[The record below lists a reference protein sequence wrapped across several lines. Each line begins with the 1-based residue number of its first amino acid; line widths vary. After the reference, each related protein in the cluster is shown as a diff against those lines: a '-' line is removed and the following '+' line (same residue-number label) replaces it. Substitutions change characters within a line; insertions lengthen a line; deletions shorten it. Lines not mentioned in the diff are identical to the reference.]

1 MIREFTFGEAM
12 FLVAAVRWTVLL
24 AALAFIGGSIVGLI
38 FAVLRVSKGKLPRAA
53 AVVYIKLFQ
62 GTPLLMQL
70 YLVYFGANL
79 LGLQAD
85 AWLAAAL
92 GLTLYTS
99 AFLAEIWRG
108 CIQAIPR
115 GQWDGAR
122 AMALSPLLQ
131 LRLVILP
138 QALRIAIPPTVGF
151 MVQVLKGTSLAS
163 IIGFVELTRAAQ
175 MVNNATFRPFIVY
188 GLVAALYFM
197 LCWPLSAYSRR
208 LERRL
213 GKRTGQR
220 PGRVALTPAKL
231 AAQ

>member
-1 MIREFTFGEAM
+1 VIREFTLSEAW
-12 FLVAAVRWTVLL
+12 FLAQAVRWTVLL
-24 AALAFIGGSIVGLI
+24 AILAFVGGGVVGLVI
-38 FAVLRVSKGKLPRAA
+38 AVLRVSKRRLPRAIA
-53 AVVYIKLFQ
+53 IAYIKLFQ

-79 LGLQAD
+79 LGLQAN

-92 GLTLYTS
+92 GLTFYTS
-99 AFLAEIWRG
+99 AFLGEIWRG

-122 AMALSPLLQ
+122 ALALGPLLE
-131 LRLVILP
+131 LRFVILP
-138 QALRIAIPPTVGF
+138 QAFRIAIPPTVGF

-163 IIGFVELTRAAQ
+163 IIGFAELARTAQ

-188 GLVAALYFM
+188 GLVALLYFL
-197 LCWPLSAYSRR
+197 LCWPLSAYSRY

-213 GKRTGQR
+213 DPVHLAPT
-220 PGRVALTPAKL
+220 KL
-231 AAQ
+231 AVQ

>member
-1 MIREFTFGEAM
+1 VIRELTFSEVL
-12 FLVAAVRWTVLL
+12 FLVEAVRWTVLL
-24 AALAFIGGSIVGLI
+24 AVLAFVGGSIVGLI
-38 FAVLRVSKGKLPRAA
+38 VAVLRVSKARLPCAL
-53 AVVYIKLFQ
+53 AVAYIKVFQ

-79 LGLQAD
+79 LGLQAN

-92 GLTLYTS
+92 GLTFYTS

-115 GQWDGAR
+115 GQWDGAQ

-163 IIGFVELTRAAQ
+163 IIGFTELTRAAQ

-188 GLVAALYFM
+188 ALVASLYFL
-197 LCWPLSAYSRR
+197 LCWPLSAYSRH

-213 GKRTGQR
+213 DRL
-220 PGRVALTPAKL
+220 PLTPAKL

>member
-1 MIREFTFGEAM
+1 MIREFTWSEAW
-12 FLVAAVRWTVLL
+12 FLVQAVRWTVLL
-24 AALAFIGGSIVGLI
+24 AILAFVGGGIVGLVI
-38 FAVLRVSKGKLPRAA
+38 AVLRVSKRRLPRAA
-53 AVVYIKLFQ
+53 AIAYIKLFQ

-70 YLVYFGANL
+70 YLVYFGAHL
-79 LGLQAD
+79 LGLHAD

-92 GLTLYTS
+92 GLTFYAS
-99 AFLAEIWRG
+99 AFLGEIWRG

-122 AMALSPLLQ
+122 ALALGPLLE

-138 QALRIAIPPTVGF
+138 QAFRIAIPPTVGF

-163 IIGFVELTRAAQ
+163 IIGFAELTRTAQ

-188 GLVAALYFM
+188 GLVALLYFL

-213 GKRTGQR
+213 DPVHLAPT
-220 PGRVALTPAKL
+220 KL
-231 AAQ
+231 AVQ

>member
-1 MIREFTFGEAM
+1 
-12 FLVAAVRWTVLL
+12 
-24 AALAFIGGSIVGLI
+24 
-38 FAVLRVSKGKLPRAA
+38 
-53 AVVYIKLFQ
+53 
-62 GTPLLMQL
+62 MQL

-122 AMALSPLLQ
+122 ALALSPLLQ

-213 GKRTGQR
+213 GQRTGQR
-220 PGRVALTPAKL
+220 PGQRGAHPGEARRPIGEQDGIPQARPQRPEGL
-231 AAQ
+231 AALPRRHDVRRPGRRGRTRSA

>member
-1 MIREFTFGEAM
+1 MIREFSSSEVW
-12 FLVAAVRWTVLL
+12 FLVQAVRWTVLL
-24 AALAFIGGSIVGLI
+24 ALLAFIGGGLVGL
-38 FAVLRVSKGKLPRAA
+38 AVAILRISKARLPRAIA
-53 AVVYIKLFQ
+53 IVYIKIFQ

-79 LGLQAD
+79 LGLQAN

-92 GLTLYTS
+92 GLTFYTS
-99 AFLAEIWRG
+99 AFLGEIWRG

-122 AMALSPLLQ
+122 ALALGPLLE
-131 LRLVILP
+131 LRFVILP

-163 IIGFVELTRAAQ
+163 IIGFAELTRTAQ

-188 GLVAALYFM
+188 GLVALLYFL

-208 LERRL
+208 LEKRL
-213 GKRTGQR
+213 D
-220 PGRVALTPAKL
+220 PVHLAPAKL
-231 AAQ
+231 AVQ